1 MHKVAGMTD
10 NMCALNMIV
19 ISSKTFLLQ
28 SHGLDT
34 QLLLDCIKPLRIWLS
49 TSKFCIK
56 VCSDGAAAMVGQH
69 SE

>member
-1 MHKVAGMTD
+1 MTYY
-10 NMCALNMIV
+10 MYTLNMI
-19 ISSKTFLLQ
+19 IIQSKMFLFEI
-28 SHGLDT
+28 HCLDT
-34 QLLLDCIKPLRIWLS
+34 QLVLNCIKLLRILLS